1 MMPAQL
7 DLFAPTNLSILTD
20 AELLGAA
27 SGRDPRSVEH
37 LLDQGIGAA
46 ARRAVGDIRLS
57 LELSLELARRVNA
70 DCALREVGQVRSA
83 QDVARSVE
91 HRLRGL
97 DQEELWVVLLS
108 TRNHVV
114 GTEQIYKGSIST
126 AIVRPS

>member
-1 MMPAQL
+1 MATQL
-7 DLFAPTNLSILTD
+7 DLFPPANLGTMTN
-20 AELLGAA
+20 AELIGVAC
-27 SGRDPRSVEH
+27 GQDPRNVEH
-37 LLDQGIGAA
+37 LLSEGIGAA
-46 ARRAVGDIRLS
+46 AKRAVGDVRLS
-57 LELSLELARRVNA
+57 IELSLELARRVNA

-83 QDVARSVE
+83 LDVATIFE